1 MTQELVQGTQRM
13 ILRYNEVL
21 SIVASSTT
29 ITVYELEHILVMSR
43 IKKINVSLILPGGS
57 MTMREHPYSDSLVA
71 VQSFPHRTKLPLA
84 NCLKELKREWGQLF
98 SRF

>member
-29 ITVYELEHILVMSR
+29 ITVYKLEHILVMSR
-43 IKKINVSLILPGGS
+43 FKKINISLILPGGS
-57 MTMREHPYSDSLVA
+57 MTMREHSYSDSLIA
-71 VQSFPHRTKLPLA
+71 VQSFPHRAKLPLA
-84 NCLKELKREWGQLF
+84 NCLKELKR
-98 SRF
+98 